1 MKPVVIHTRE
11 DFESAIKRGFNP
23 LCEDAWRLPMAIDL
37 RREIQREMFGK
48 HNAQGNAR
56 FYKYIIDHKPHVCE
70 ECGRPI
76 RYPSAINVSHI
87 LSRGAHPELSF
98 DPRDVN
104 MLCPEHHSQWEN
116 GDREAMRIW
125 EKNKKI
131 IEKLK
136 KEYQNA

>member
-76 RYPSAINVSHI
+76 RYPSAINV
-87 LSRGAHPELSF
+87 
-98 DPRDVN
+98 
-104 MLCPEHHSQWEN
+104 LCPEHHSQWEN

-136 KEYQNA
+136 KEYQNT

>member
-98 DPRDVN
+98 DPRNVN
-104 MLCPEHHSQWEN
+104 ILCPKHHSTWEN
-116 GDREAMRIW
+116 GDRQSMLIYNKNNRI
-125 EKNKKI
+125 I
-131 IEKLK
+131 AQLK
-136 KEYQNA
+136 KEYNNK